1 MSPPSGCGGWS
12 EAMTDYNVN
21 KDPHEPI
28 MLKDAIQGFTARMN
42 ESSKALNAL
51 AAFGAKVLEL
61 HRNGGE
67 PGDVDYDDL
76 HNAAITT
83 GVLIQ
88 VDVTEPCREDCSCAN
103 YVGGDGFPTTCNR
116 YAPGVKQIM
125 QRANELYLMK
135 EVKP

>member
-1 MSPPSGCGGWS
+1 MNQD
-12 EAMTDYNVN
+12 TDI
-21 KDPHEPI
+21 KDPQP
-28 MLKDAIQGFTARMN
+28 DAVVQKTIQGFTAKMN
-42 ESSKALNAL
+42 ESSKALDAL

-88 VDVTEPCREDCSCAN
+88 VEVTEPCREGCSCAS

-116 YAPGVKQIM
+116 YAPGVQQIM
-125 QRANELYLMK
+125 QRANELYFVK
-135 EVKP
+135 KVKP

>member
-1 MSPPSGCGGWS
+1 MNQD
-12 EAMTDYNVN
+12 TDI
-21 KDPHEPI
+21 KDPQP
-28 MLKDAIQGFTARMN
+28 DAVVQKKIQGFTAKMN
-42 ESSKALNAL
+42 ESSKALDAL

-88 VDVTEPCREDCSCAN
+88 VEVTEPCREGCSCASH
-103 YVGGDGFPTTCNR
+103 VGGDGFPTTCNR
-116 YAPGVKQIM
+116 YAPGVQQIM
-125 QRANELYLMK
+125 QRANELYFVK
-135 EVKP
+135 KVKP

>member
-1 MSPPSGCGGWS
+1 
-12 EAMTDYNVN
+12 MTNYNIN
-21 KDPHEPI
+21 KDPHESAGA
-28 MLKDAIQGFTARMN
+28 KDAIQAFTAMAN

-51 AAFGAKVLEL
+51 AGFGAKVLEL

-88 VDVTEPCREDCSCAN
+88 VDVTEPCCEGCNCAS
-103 YVGGDGFPTTCNR
+103 YIGGDGFPTACNR
-116 YAPGVKQIM
+116 YAPGVQQIM

-135 EVKP
+135 KVKP

>member
-1 MSPPSGCGGWS
+1 MNQD
-12 EAMTDYNVN
+12 TDI
-21 KDPHEPI
+21 KDPQP
-28 MLKDAIQGFTARMN
+28 DAVVQKTIQDFTAKMN
-42 ESSKALNAL
+42 ESSKALDAL

-76 HNAAITT
+76 HHAAITT
-83 GVLIQ
+83 GVVIE
-88 VDVTEPCREDCSCAN
+88 VNVTEPCGEHCICSSC
-103 YVGGDGFPTTCNR
+103 VGSDGFPTTCIR
-116 YAPGVKQIM
+116 YAPGVKHIM